1 MKKIFFVLVAFVAM
15 FAFTSCNN
23 DTVEGQIFDLSYDKG
38 DLGDGDALLYETTYA
53 PIFMEEIG
61 KVAKPATESGR
72 TFMVNATEK
81 KAKAD
86 VKAAF
91 DKAAADAQKL
101 NDQRDVK
108 LTGLKVILEHST
120 ASNQNKKEFATYT
133 FK

>member
-23 DTVEGQIFDLSYDKG
+23 DTVESQIFDLSYVKG

-61 KVAKPATESGR
+61 KVARPTTESGR

-91 DKAAADAQKL
+91 DKAALPLTKL
-101 NDQRDVK
+101 QAR
-108 LTGLKVILEHST
+108 LKSSMT
-120 ASNQNKKEFATYT
+120 RAMSGSQD
-133 FK
+133 

>member
-23 DTVEGQIFDLSYDKG
+23 GTVESQIFDLSYVKG

-61 KVAKPATESGR
+61 KVARPTTESGR

-91 DKAAADAQKL
+91 DKAADEAQKL
-101 NDQRDVK
+101 ADERDVK

>member
-23 DTVEGQIFDLSYDKG
+23 GTVESKIFDLSYVKG

-61 KVAKPATESGR
+61 KVARPTTESGR
-72 TFMVNATEK
+72 TFMVNATET
-81 KAKAD
+81 KANAD

-91 DKAAADAQKL
+91 DKAASEPQKL
-101 NDQRDVK
+101 NDQSDVK

>member
-38 DLGDGDALLYETTYA
+38 DLGDGDAMLYETTYA

-61 KVAKPATESGR
+61 KVAKPTTESGR

-91 DKAAADAQKL
+91 DKAADEAQKL
-101 NDQRDVK
+101 TDKSEFK

>member
-23 DTVEGQIFDLSYDKG
+23 GTVEGQIFDLSYDKG
-38 DLGDGDALLYETTYA
+38 DLGDGDAVLYETTYL
-53 PIFMEEIG
+53 PIFMAEIG
-61 KVAKPATESGR
+61 KVAQPTTESGR

-91 DKAAADAQKL
+91 DKAASEAQKL
-101 NDQRDVK
+101 NDQSDVK